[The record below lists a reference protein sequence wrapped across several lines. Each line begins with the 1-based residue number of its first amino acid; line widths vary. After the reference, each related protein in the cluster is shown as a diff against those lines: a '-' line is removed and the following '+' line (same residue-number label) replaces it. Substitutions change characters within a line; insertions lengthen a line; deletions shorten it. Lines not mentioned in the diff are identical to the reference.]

1 MVKAMV
7 TDILKAREELTKMP
21 DKTKSL
27 LNLVD
32 CADKSLEK
40 LHPAASALGGSES
53 EAGMIHSPDQD
64 RAAASVSGFPWRR
77 ASPSSWQAGEVPRK
91 I

>member
-1 MVKAMV
+1 MDPTTVLSTFLNVRAMV

-32 CADKSLEK
+32 CVD
-40 LHPAASALGGSES
+40 
-53 EAGMIHSPDQD
+53 
-64 RAAASVSGFPWRR
+64 
-77 ASPSSWQAGEVPRK
+77 
-91 I
+91 